1 MGTRENDVEDLQ
13 PDDYPVTAPRKR
25 GRPSK
30 LTKPVMKKIIG
41 YLEAGNHRATSA
53 RAAGVSR
60 SSFHRWVS
68 RGAIDKSAGTDSI
81 YRDFRDAI
89 KKAEARF
96 EVEAV
101 RCVLDASETK
111 WTAAMTLLERRWPQ
125 RWSRGERRDLSVEV
139 EPAVQAD
146 VSMLTDAELRV
157 AKQIAA
163 LTQNEPDH
171 IESPEVFVD
180 SVEALLLECREQI
193 RTGERRRFPGAIGGT
208 KIKRPS

>member
-25 GRPSK
+25 GRPTK
-30 LTKPVMKKIIG
+30 LTKTVKAKII
-41 YLEAGNHRATSA
+41 EHVESGNHRTTAA

-60 SSFHRWVS
+60 SSFHRWLA
-68 RGAIDKSAGTDSI
+68 RGDEDKAAGKDSI
-81 YRDFRDAI
+81 YCDFRDAI
-89 KKAEARF
+89 KKGEARF

-111 WTAAMTLLERRWPQ
+111 WQAAMTLLERRWPQ

-139 EPAVQAD
+139 EPAAQAD
-146 VSMLTDAELRV
+146 LSMLTDAELRV
-157 AKQIAA
+157 SKQFAA
-163 LTQNEPDH
+163 LAQNEHDH

-180 SVEALLLECREQI
+180 SVEALLAECREQI

-208 KIKRPS
+208 KIRQS